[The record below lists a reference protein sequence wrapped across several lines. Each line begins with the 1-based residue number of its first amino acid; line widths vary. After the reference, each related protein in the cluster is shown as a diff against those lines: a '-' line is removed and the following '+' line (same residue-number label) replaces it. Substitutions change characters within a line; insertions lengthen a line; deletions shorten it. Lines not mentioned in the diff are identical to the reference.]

1 MGEINEKTKQVRL
14 NIERMQDQ
22 IKKKEQGLKLMNAYI
37 EELKEM
43 DLYIKQEK

>member
-43 DLYIKQEK
+43 DL